1 MKSVIF
7 SLVALTVAVS
17 AQTTTTTAATGSS
30 TCDAQ
35 PVLEQCLITTE
46 GYVSLCA
53 STDYSC
59 LCDKYTAELTC
70 FGNCPNDSRQSS
82 VSQQKEL
89 NCMNASI
96 YSSLASTTTAAGS
109 SSTAAA
115 ATTTT
120 TKSSTQASA
129 TGTTT
134 TTSSTTSAAGS
145 TQTNGAGELVGSG
158 SGLLAAVAGAVIAM
172 L

>member
-109 SSTAAA
+109 SSAAA

-120 TKSSTQASA
+120 TKSSTQTSA

-134 TTSSTTSAAGS
+134 TTSSTTSASGS
-145 TQTNGAGELVGSG
+145 TQTNGASELVGSG
-158 SGLLAAVAGAVIAM
+158 SGLLAAVAGVVVAM

>member
-1 MKSVIF
+1 MKSIIF

-17 AQTTTTTAATGSS
+17 AQTTTTTAATGSP

-109 SSTAAA
+109 SSAAA

-120 TKSSTQASA
+120 TKSSAQTSA

-134 TTSSTTSAAGS
+134 TTSSTTSASGS
-145 TQTNGAGELVGSG
+145 TQTNGGGELVGSG
-158 SGLLAAVAGAVIAM
+158 SGLLAAVAGVVVAM